1 MEKKTHEILLSIKH
15 DINCLVLDFDKDD
28 NKYHYDLAVGNLS
41 DLINNFCVGG
51 D

>member
-15 DINCLVLDFDKDD
+15 DVECLVFDRGNKD
-28 NKYHYDLAVGNLS
+28 NKYHYDLAIGNLS
-41 DLINNFCVGG
+41 DLINNFAAGG